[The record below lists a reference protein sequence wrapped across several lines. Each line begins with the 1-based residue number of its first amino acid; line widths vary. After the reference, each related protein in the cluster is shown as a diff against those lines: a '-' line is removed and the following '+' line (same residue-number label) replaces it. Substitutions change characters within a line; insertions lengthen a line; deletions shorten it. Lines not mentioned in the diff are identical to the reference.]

1 MNRLNANRIVND
13 SEKKVE
19 TIIDYHQTSW
29 PFERDVMLE
38 MSALETHNGGQFAPL
53 TWAPPDVKSKENR
66 MCSSTPWYTTLGRRE
81 WIPFGQPRSDF
92 LRKLLMENIRK
103 KTI

>member
-1 MNRLNANRIVND
+1 
-13 SEKKVE
+13 
-19 TIIDYHQTSW
+19 
-29 PFERDVMLE
+29 

-53 TWAPPDVKSKENR
+53 TWAPPDVKSKEKSYVLINTVVYNVG
-66 MCSSTPWYTTLGRRE
+66 SAGVD
-81 WIPFGQPRSDF
+81 PFWPVQPRSDF